1 MSVAP
6 GRNDPCPCG
15 SGKKYK
21 RCCLLR
27 EAAAAAAGAYTRA
40 ERDSAWA
47 AVGRFA
53 GRPAFAHDVARA
65 EADFFMP
72 LAAVPLPEQARQL
85 RAEAQLFYED
95 WLLCDFR
102 LRDERSAVDL
112 FLDREGASL
121 RSGERRYLERIR
133 QASLRPYEVAA
144 IRPDEGLDLVDL
156 WTKQRIRVRE
166 RAATRQLAPW
176 DVLAA
181 RIILGGEGVP
191 VIEGS
196 AYLFPQDAREPLL
209 KDLRRAHR
217 RFRRGGADI
226 PLPDFF
232 RRMGRM
238 FYGWW
243 LVHVALRPGPRA
255 VTPEGDDVLLARATF
270 DIADPG
276 ALTVALAG
284 STHFE
289 PEDDGSFRW
298 IEEGGSDD
306 FQRTLGTV
314 RVEGARLVLEAM
326 SEPRAVR
333 GRAVLEALA
342 GSAIA
347 HRATSLEGIEQA
359 AARERA
365 HPRRR
370 VADADIPPEVQ
381 AELVGRFYE
390 EHYRGWLDEPLPAL
404 DGRTPREAAGLK
416 SLRPRLV
423 SLLKSMESMS
433 ARQRQAGETAYDF
446 GWMWGEL
453 GLPRPG

>member
-1 MSVAP
+1 M
-6 GRNDPCPCG
+6 
-15 SGKKYK
+15 
-21 RCCLLR
+21 
-27 EAAAAAAGAYTRA
+27 
-40 ERDSAWA
+40 
-47 AVGRFA
+47 
-53 GRPAFAHDVARA
+53 
-65 EADFFMP
+65 
-72 LAAVPLPEQARQL
+72 
-85 RAEAQLFYED
+85 
-95 WLLCDFR
+95 
-102 LRDERSAVDL
+102 
-112 FLDREGASL
+112 
-121 RSGERRYLERIR
+121 
-133 QASLRPYEVAA
+133 
-144 IRPDEGLDLVDL
+144 
-156 WTKQRIRVRE
+156 
-166 RAATRQLAPW
+166 
-176 DVLAA
+176 
-181 RIILGGEGVP
+181 
-191 VIEGS
+191 
-196 AYLFPQDAREPLL
+196 
-209 KDLRRAHR
+209 
-217 RFRRGGADI
+217 
-226 PLPDFF
+226 
-232 RRMGRM
+232 
-238 FYGWW
+238 
-243 LVHVALRPGPRA
+243 
-255 VTPEGDDVLLARATF
+255 LLARATF

-365 HPRRR
+365 HPRRH
-370 VADADIPPEVQ
+370 VAAPDIPPEVQ

-433 ARQRQAGETAYDF
+433 ARQRQAGRRHTTSAGCGGSWGCHGRGRGKTSRRGSALTSWP
-446 GWMWGEL
+446 GWPAGPRER
-453 GLPRPG
+453 GLALAGSRRRRT